1 MVYEPVNPNIH
12 PWSYYVN
19 PVVVSSNCWMFP
31 VWSQAVLSEEEL
43 AGVEQVSATAAEV
56 TSSMMRIKLEL
67 EEKKRTV
74 NMLQTALVR
83 ERHTLQYRLI
93 WGVWSH

>member
-1 MVYEPVNPNIH
+1 M
-12 PWSYYVN
+12 
-19 PVVVSSNCWMFP
+19 
-31 VWSQAVLSEEEL
+31 SEEEL
-43 AGVEQVSATAAEV
+43 VGVEQVSATAAEV

-83 ERHTLQYRLI
+83 ERHTSQYRLM
-93 WGVWSH
+93 WGVWSR

>member
-1 MVYEPVNPNIH
+1 M
-12 PWSYYVN
+12 
-19 PVVVSSNCWMFP
+19 
-31 VWSQAVLSEEEL
+31 LSEEEL
-43 AGVEQVSATAAEV
+43 VGVEQVSATAAEV

-83 ERHTLQYRLI
+83 ERHTSQYRLM
-93 WGVWSH
+93 WGVWSR